1 MADQEKV
8 SNNGEATK
16 VASTQSP
23 KSENGKSDNGSKK
36 STESG
41 LSLANANQ
49 AKASIEVSSYAV
61 AGLRPIA
68 SSNLEVFGTILNNRP
83 ILASPLEVVS
93 YAGNRPIFASEITVR
108 SDFAGRPIVV
118 SDPTLLQ
125 ASLLPGGRPIA
136 SNEIDDSET
145 LMGFID

>member
-1 MADQEKV
+1 MADQEKAL
-8 SNNGEATK
+8 NNGEATK
-16 VASTQSP
+16 VASTQTP
-23 KSENGKSDNGSKK
+23 KAENGKAENGSKK
-36 STESG
+36 STETG
-41 LSLANANQ
+41 LSLANANE
-49 AKASIEVSSYAV
+49 AKSGIEVSSYAV

-83 ILASPLEVVS
+83 ILASPLQVVS
-93 YAGNRPIFASEITVR
+93 FAGNRPIFASEIAVR
-108 SDFAGRPIVV
+108 SDFAGRPIMV

-125 ASLLPGGRPIA
+125 GSLLPGGRPIA